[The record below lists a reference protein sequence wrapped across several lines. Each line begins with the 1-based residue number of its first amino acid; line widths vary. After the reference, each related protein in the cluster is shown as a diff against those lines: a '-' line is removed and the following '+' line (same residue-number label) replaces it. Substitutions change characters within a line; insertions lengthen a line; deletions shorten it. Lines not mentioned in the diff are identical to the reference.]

1 VDCFPGAPRSSE
13 PASNTMMENS
23 SSSVAIVVPM
33 YKPLLD
39 PDEEISYRHLVHFLG
54 GFDKYLVSPESLAV
68 TLEGFGVKRFRDEFF
83 HSTAT
88 YSALLISPEFYRA
101 FSGYKYML
109 VYQLDSLVFSDK
121 LLDWCAKDLD
131 YVGAPWFSEDGAD
144 FVEESAVGNGGLS
157 LRKIESFLRVLEAR
171 GAAAELDKYHDAI
184 CAALPWYSRL
194 FCLPYKLGKR
204 LSLSVAKRRDILIG
218 TGREPPGKR
227 LNDDCFW
234 SFKAADYCP
243 GFKIASGRDGLS
255 FSFEK
260 TQQRCFELNGGRLPF
275 GCHAWS
281 TYDRNFWEPFLLK
294 YSIKKPRI
302 ART

>member
-1 VDCFPGAPRSSE
+1 VDRLPDATTSSE
-13 PASNTMMENS
+13 SASNTMIENS

-39 PDEEISYRHLVHFLG
+39 ADEKISYRHLIHFLG
-54 GFDKYLVSPESLAV
+54 GFDKYLVSPESLVV
-68 TLEGFGVKRFRDEFF
+68 TLKGFGVKRFRDEFF

-101 FSGYKYML
+101 FSSYKYML

-121 LLDWCAKDLD
+121 LLDWCSKDLD

-157 LRKIESFLRVLEAR
+157 LRKIESFLKVLEAP
-171 GAAAELDKYHDAI
+171 GAAAERDKYRDAM

-194 FCLPYKLGKR
+194 SCLPYKLRKR
-204 LSLSVAKRRDILIG
+204 LSLSDARRQDILSK
-218 TGREPPGKR
+218 TGRVSPSER
-227 LNDDCFW
+227 LNEDCFW
-234 SFKAADYCP
+234 SFKAADYYP
-243 GFKIASGRDGLS
+243 GFKIASVKEGLR
-255 FSFEK
+255 FSFEMAPR
-260 TQQRCFELNGGRLPF
+260 RCFDRTGDQLPF

-281 TYDRNFWEPFLLK
+281 KYDRKFWEPFLLK
-294 YSIKKPRI
+294 
-302 ART
+302 